1 MYVRLNLATKPLVSH
16 RPFLAGATIATLV
29 GGILF
34 AILGWRFYT
43 LRQADAELRAH
54 TQKVQDEISQ
64 LRSQREQLDHFYAQQ
79 ETMGL
84 QERAKFTAGV
94 MEGSSFN
101 WTKLFMDLERI
112 LPAGVHV
119 LEIQPKLGRGGAN
132 VKFVIGAANADA
144 KLRLLKAFENSKSF
158 SQLELMGEH
167 TNTQSLPGSDPLTVE
182 FTALYATI

>member
-16 RPFLAGATIATLV
+16 RPFLTGAVIATLI

-34 AILGWRFYT
+34 GVLGWRFYT
-43 LRQADAELRAH
+43 LRQADAEMRAR
-54 TQKVQDEISQ
+54 TQKVQNEISQ
-64 LRSQREQLDHFYAQQ
+64 LRIQRDQLDHFFSQQ

-101 WTKLFMDLERI
+101 WTKLFMDLEHI

-119 LEIQPKLGRGGAN
+119 LEIQPKLGKGGAN
-132 VKFVIGAANADA
+132 VKFVIGAANEDA
-144 KLRLLKAFENSKSF
+144 KLKLLKAFEDSRSF
-158 SQLELMGEH
+158 SELELMGEH
-167 TNTQSLPGSDPLTVE
+167 TNTQMQPGSDPLTVE